1 MKKRIYIPV
10 LSLVLCLALFIGLMP
25 SVQAGNCAPI
35 AESFEFETY
44 RGVSFGGRLP
54 AVDPDGDTLSF
65 EISTPPVK
73 GSIELNADGS
83 FVYTPRENKRGR
95 DYFGFTVTDSEG
107 NRSQEATVII
117 RLKKCEVA
125 VKYAD
130 MAGSPDEYNAE
141 MLAERGIFVGK
152 MLAGSYWFEP
162 EHTVSRGEFLSL
174 CLSATGAD
182 ILSGVV
188 STGFADD
195 DDIGEALKPFVA
207 TAVSCGV
214 LTGGIKDGGSK
225 FGADDAISRAEAM
238 VLLDRC
244 LYLNDVSHVTVD
256 DSVPDWAVQS
266 AANLSACDIV
276 SSTSGCDEALSRAE
290 CSEMLAKA
298 LNILDKR

>member
-10 LSLVLCLALFIGLMP
+10 ISLVLCLALFVGLVP

-54 AVDPDGDTLSF
+54 AVDPDGDALSF
-65 EISTPPVK
+65 EITTPPVK
-73 GSIELNADGS
+73 GSIELNDDGS

-95 DYFGFTVTDSEG
+95 DYFGFKVTDSEG

-117 RLKKCEVA
+117 KLRKCETA

-130 MAGSPDEYNAE
+130 MAGHPGEYNAE

-152 MLAGSYWFEP
+152 MLGGSYFFEP

-174 CLSATGAD
+174 CLSVTDAD

-214 LTGGIKDGGSK
+214 LTGGISDGGDR
-225 FGADDAISRAEAM
+225 FGADEVISRAEAM

-244 LYLNDVSHVTVD
+244 LYLNDVEHVSVD
-256 DSVPDWAVQS
+256 NSVPDWAVQS
-266 AANLSACDIV
+266 AANLCACDIV
-276 SSTSGCDEALSRAE
+276 SDVSGCDGALSRAE
-290 CSEMLAKA
+290 CADMLANA